1 MSYKFDSL
9 MKILNMLDSGK
20 KVTVHSLMD
29 DLEISERSVHRYL
42 QTLQIGGFPVHYDR
56 KKESYVFVEKY
67 SLRKPVLSVEETL
80 SLALAK
86 QMLGN
91 FGSGM
96 EKSLNSIE
104 EKLSVKKTGLS
115 GHIVLKAEPPS
126 PEVGEYLEA
135 IHQAIINFQ
144 RIRLIYKTLYS
155 NKKSTRKIDPYYLFF
170 SPQEGFWHLRAY
182 CHLRKELRTFDLD
195 RIISLKVLDESFVP
209 INISQKEELSKSFGT
224 WLDGKPVEV
233 VLRFDSDIS
242 RYITRKK
249 WHKSQKEKELKNGQ
263 LEVSFKVTGLDEIK
277 EWIYKWLPHVEV
289 IAPKELKT
297 IVKKDLQ
304 KALQIH
310 LKK

>member
-42 QTLQIGGFPVHYDR
+42 QTLQVAGFPIYYDR
-56 KKESYVFVEKY
+56 EKESYVFSEGY
-67 SLRKPVLSVEETL
+67 SLRKPNLSVEETL
-80 SLALAK
+80 AFALAK
-86 QMLGN
+86 KMLSN

-104 EKLSVKKTGLS
+104 EKLSVKKSEIS
-115 GHIVLKAEPPS
+115 GHIVLKAEGPS
-126 PEVGEYLEA
+126 PEVGEYLDE

-144 RIRLIYKTLYS
+144 RIKLVYKTLYS
-155 NKKSTRKIDPYYLFF
+155 DKESVRNVDPCYLFF

-195 RIISLKVLDESFVP
+195 RIISLKVLNEHFVP
-209 INISQKEELSKSFGT
+209 VNISQKEELSGSFGT

-233 VLRFDSDIS
+233 VLRFDSDIKP
-242 RYITRKK
+242 YITRKK
-249 WHKSQKEKELKNGQ
+249 WHQSQKEKELKNGQ
-263 LEVSFKVTGLDEIK
+263 LEVRFKVNGLDEIK
-277 EWIYKWLPHVEV
+277 TWIYRWLPYVEV
-289 IAPKELKT
+289 VAPKKLKEIIRAELKN
-297 IVKKDLQ
+297 
-304 KALQIH
+304 ALR
-310 LKK
+310 KV